1 MRSRIRFAGILLT
14 IIFLCSVCEGNSDSP
29 GDYRLHVAGA
39 YYILDRGD
47 PSLVKA
53 RKEGYDYDDD
63 VGFIKTQTGNTT
75 SYTPVTIRDYAVVAG
90 LIVGRAEEGFYICVM
105 NEQTSGRHK
114 EDFTIYPNEAQWL
127 DAMRKLG
134 VTKPPELQDP
144 EKVAAT
150 RPDIE
155 VRPWDYRMTGG
166 FWGLS
171 DMDLSGII
179 MFGML
184 PLGFFIG
191 MLTKPPSLW
200 IPTAVGLLAAFVGI
214 GFGAIWGDV
223 GGACCGTF
231 LLPFL
236 AAGCVVLGARLRAG
250 LCGVNHSHHHPQLT
264 QPDAACDTD
273 ASGRSD

>member
-1 MRSRIRFAGILLT
+1 MRPRIRFAGILLT
-14 IIFLCSVCEGNSDSP
+14 VILPCSVCVGDSDSP
-29 GDYRLHVAGA
+29 GSYRLHVAGS
-39 YYILDRGD
+39 YYIRGHGD
-47 PSLVKA
+47 PLLVKA
-53 RKEGYDYDDD
+53 EKEGYDYAES
-63 VGFIKTQTGNTT
+63 VGFIETQSGDIT
-75 SYTPVTIRDYAVVAG
+75 SYSLATIRDFAVVAG

-105 NEQTSGRHK
+105 NEQTLESHE
-114 EDFTIYPNEAQWL
+114 EDFTLYPNEAQWL

-144 EKVAAT
+144 KKVAAT

-191 MLTKPPSLW
+191 MLTKPPSLG
-200 IPTAVGLLAAFVGI
+200 IATAVGLLTAFVGI

-223 GGACCGTF
+223 GGALCGTF
-231 LLPFL
+231 FLPFF
-236 AAGCVVLGARLRAG
+236 AAGCVALGARLRAKM
-250 LCGVNHSHHHPQLT
+250 CRVNHSRHHPQLT
-264 QPDAACDTD
+264 QPVVGCDTD